1 MKNTIFF
8 ILKSTLLLTILVVGT
23 NCIDEIP
30 LVSAGSEFD
39 ALLVVEATLTDEF
52 KVQEVRL
59 SYSTSLETE
68 GSIKAQNADVKIVD
82 SKQNTYDLMEVSSGV
97 YRSNS
102 EFLAENGVSY
112 QLQIVTSDGRAFQSE
127 EVQITGT
134 SELEDVFAERIVN
147 DTGEDGL
154 GIFVSSKESSGNAE
168 YYRYTYEETYKI
180 IAPFWTPL
188 EFVVEINE
196 FGGEEV
202 IVQTRTQEERFC
214 YNTVAS
220 NTIIQT
226 RTIDAIGNTLNRFN
240 VRYLSNNNPII
251 SHRYSILVRQFIQS
265 QEAFSYYEQLNEF
278 ASSESVFTNV
288 QPGFIKGNIQSTSN
302 SDDKV
307 IGFFEV
313 ASVREQ
319 RIFFN
324 YEDFYPE
331 EPLPP
336 YFISCR
342 EYSPMPDALVD
353 GILFDIIEYTRD
365 NENPMGQ
372 ESQYI
377 AVAKPCGDCTQLG
390 SNIVPE
396 FWVEE

>member
-30 LVSAGSEFD
+30 LVSAGTEFD
-39 ALLVVEATLTDEF
+39 TLLVVEATLTDEF
-52 KVQEVRL
+52 KAQEVRL
-59 SYSTSLETE
+59 SFSTSLETE
-68 GSIKAQNADVKIVD
+68 GFIKVQNAEVQIVD
-82 SKQNTYDLMEVSSGV
+82 SEQNIYVFVEISPGV
-97 YRSNS
+97 YRSSS
-102 EFLAENGVSY
+102 EFSAENGVSY

-127 EVQITGT
+127 EVQITST
-134 SELEDVFAERIVN
+134 SEFEDVFAERILN
-147 DTGEDGL
+147 DTGEDGV
-154 GIFVSSKESSGNAE
+154 GIFVNSTASSGNPE

-180 IAPFWTPL
+180 IAPFWTAL

-226 RTIDAIGNTLNRFN
+226 RTTDARGNTLNRFN
-240 VRYLSNNNPII
+240 VRFLSNNNPVI
-251 SHRYSILVRQFIQS
+251 SHRYSILVRQFVQS

-288 QPGFIKGNIQSTSN
+288 QPGFIESNIRSTEKL
-302 SDDKV
+302 DEKV
-307 IGFFEV
+307 IGYFEV

-319 RIFFN
+319 CVFFN
-324 YEDFYPE
+324 YKDFYPD

-353 GILFDIIEYTRD
+353 GIQFDIIEYTRD
-365 NENPMGQ
+365 NENPMGP